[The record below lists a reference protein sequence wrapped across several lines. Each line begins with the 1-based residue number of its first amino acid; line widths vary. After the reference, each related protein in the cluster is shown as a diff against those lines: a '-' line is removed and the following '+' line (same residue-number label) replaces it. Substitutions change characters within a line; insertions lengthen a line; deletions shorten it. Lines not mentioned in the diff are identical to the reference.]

1 MKGLQQ
7 AIKAISKIFLRGL
20 MAILPLAVTVYVLY
34 WLGRSAESVLGG
46 LLRRIMPDDKY
57 VPGMGMLFGF
67 VLILLCGILLRAWI
81 VRRLFA
87 LTDRVMESV
96 PLVKSLYGAVKDLM
110 RFFDPSKEEE
120 FDNVVMVS
128 IPGTSLRLM
137 GFVTR
142 QDFAGLPAGIARKDT
157 LAVYVPMSYQLGGFT
172 VMVPKSE
179 IQRVDLSVEEAMRFC
194 LTAGVSTGKG
204 ELHAESEET
213 ISAEKPQAL

>member
-1 MKGLQQ
+1 MKVLRQQ
-7 AIKAISKIFLRGL
+7 MKVISKLFLRGL

-34 WLGRSAESVLGG
+34 WLGRSAESVLGR
-46 LLRRIMPDDKY
+46 LLRSIMPDDKY

-67 VLILLCGILLRAWI
+67 LLILLCGILLRAWF
-81 VRRLFA
+81 VRRVFA
-87 LTDRVMESV
+87 LMDRIMESV

-137 GFVTR
+137 GFITR
-142 QDFAGLPAGIARKDT
+142 QDFEGLPRGIAQKDT
-157 LAVYVPMSYQLGGFT
+157 VAVYLPMSYQLGGFT
-172 VMVPKSE
+172 VMAPTAQVEP
-179 IQRVDLSVEEAMRFC
+179 VDLTVEEAMRFC

-204 ELHAESEET
+204 EIPNAGATEQKNE
-213 ISAEKPQAL
+213 

>member
-1 MKGLQQ
+1 
-7 AIKAISKIFLRGL
+7 
-20 MAILPLAVTVYVLY
+20 MAILPLAVTIYVLY

-46 LLRRIMPDDKY
+46 LLRRLIPDDTY
-57 VPGMGMLFGF
+57 VVGMGMLFGF

-142 QDFAGLPAGIARKDT
+142 QDFAGLPAGIARKGT
-157 LAVYVPMSYQLGGFT
+157 LAVYLPMSYQLGGFT
-172 VMVPKSE
+172 VMVPQS
-179 IQRVDLSVEEAMRFC
+179 QVQPVDLSVEEAMRFC
-194 LTAGVSTGKG
+194 LTAGVSTGKP
-204 ELHAESEET
+204 ETHVESEDVE
-213 ISAEKPQAL
+213 SGEKP